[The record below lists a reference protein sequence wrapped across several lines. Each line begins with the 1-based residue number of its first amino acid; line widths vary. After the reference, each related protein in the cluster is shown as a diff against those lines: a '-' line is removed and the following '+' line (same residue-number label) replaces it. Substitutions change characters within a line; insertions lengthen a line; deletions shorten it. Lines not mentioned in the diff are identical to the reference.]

1 MIYVNHEKKAIFIHI
16 PKTGGSYI
24 GPTLVAYYGFTSYLD
39 IINQKRPDHELY
51 CMPTNNNQTPN
62 QTHVKT
68 GIHAY
73 DNSFFNKEKGLVEY
87 CITSDEIMSK
97 MGLTQEQWNSYMK
110 FCFIRHPYDR
120 IMSGWKHINAILN
133 PLKTFDTY
141 IHNNPLLVSDIEYAH
156 VFMSQKR
163 WIQDT
168 SGCCSVNIIGRFEH
182 LEHDFVSILRRI
194 GFTNIIHRPK
204 KVNSTST
211 SSNTKSLEMSYKS
224 ILRVNQLMQDDL
236 QTFHY
241 KAVI

>member
-73 DNSFFNKEKGLVEY
+73 DNSFFNKEKGLIEY

-194 GFTNIIHRPK
+194 GFTDIIHRPK

-211 SSNTKSLEMSYKS
+211 NTKSLEMSYKS
-224 ILRVNQLMQDDL
+224 ILRVNQLMRDDL

>member
-24 GPTLVAYYGFTSYLD
+24 GPTLVYHYGFTSYLD
-39 IINQKRPDHELY
+39 IINQKRPDHDLY
-51 CMPTNNNQTPN
+51 CMPTNNHIKT

-73 DNSFFNKEKGLVEY
+73 DNSFFNKEKGLIEY
-87 CITSDEIMSK
+87 CITSDDLMSK
-97 MGLTQEQWNSYMK
+97 MGLTQEQWNSYTK

-133 PLKTFDTY
+133 PLKTFDAY
-141 IHNNPLLVSDIEYAH
+141 IHHDPLLVSDIEYAH

-163 WIQDT
+163 WIQDS

-182 LEHDFVSILRRI
+182 LEHDFISILRRI
-194 GFTNIIHRPK
+194 GFTDIIHIPK

-211 SSNTKSLEMSYKS
+211 STNTKFLEMSYKS

-241 KAVI
+241 KVII